1 MVCLLLSALAVEYGQ
16 FYNFG
21 ACGKRR
27 VEGFNVLRNFGNIM
41 FLEIIEFV
49 MPFII
54 RIGSRVWAS
63 GGNKWL
69 VLSPYNMVMVLPH
82 RYVRAFLFFGSHDI
96 LLLS

>member
-1 MVCLLLSALAVEYGQ
+1 MGSLN
-16 FYNFG
+16 FTTFG

-27 VEGFNVLRNFGNIM
+27 LRALMSSEFWKHNVLEI
-41 FLEIIEFV
+41 LECG